1 VDLFS
6 VKHLNR
12 KPTAMTSNQILTA
25 DLLDILFEHRNKA
38 YGAYA
43 IRRAYPKNL
52 LKAVRFML
60 LLVIAL
66 CVYVMS
72 QPKKTSGFEQP
83 VRKIT
88 EMTLIDEKPP
98 IQKEPE
104 KRTVEAQPPTKVD
117 RHPVIVPD
125 NTIIEHPVVDRTSDS
140 VFVPGS
146 TDSPG
151 TGGDAN
157 SYVQGKVSTGT
168 SITTEPPVEAPEPL
182 IRDFADVQPEFPG
195 GVEAWRNYLQKMLR
209 VPDELEPGDR
219 RTVQVKFVVNNNGDV
234 TDAVIIKSAGNMYDR
249 EVLRVIA
256 RMPKWKPGKQN
267 GQPVAVYFTQ
277 PVTFTASEE

>member
-1 VDLFS
+1 
-6 VKHLNR
+6 
-12 KPTAMTSNQILTA
+12 MTSNQLLTA

-52 LKAVRFML
+52 MKAVGLML
-60 LLVIAL
+60 LLVISI

-72 QPKKTSGFEQP
+72 QPKNTNGFDKP
-83 VRKIT
+83 LKKIT
-88 EMTLIDEKPP
+88 EMILMNQTPS

-104 KRTVEAQPPTKVD
+104 TRAVAAQPPTKVD
-117 RHPVIVPD
+117 RPPVIVPD

-140 VFVPGS
+140 VFIPGS

-151 TGGDAN
+151 TGTDGN
-157 SYVQGKVSTGT
+157 NFVQGKVSTGT
-168 SITTEPPVEAPEPL
+168 NITTEPPVEAPQPL
-182 IRDFADVQPEFPG
+182 IREFADIQPEFPG
-195 GVEAWRNYLQKMLR
+195 GVEAWRNYLQRMLR

-219 RTVQVKFVVNNNGDV
+219 KMVQVKFVVNSDGDV
-234 TDAVIIKSAGNMYDR
+234 TDAVIIKSAGNIFDR

-267 GQPVAVYFTQ
+267 GRAVAVYFTQ
-277 PVTFTASEE
+277 PVTFTVSEE